1 MGDFFVNKRET
12 STRPLLI
19 AGPCSAETEDQ
30 VINTAIQLKE
40 VGVTIFRAGLWK
52 PRTRPGS
59 FEGIGSAALP
69 WLIRVKEEVGL
80 RVTTEVANAKHVEEC
95 LRVGVDALW
104 IGARTTANPFAVQE
118 IADAL
123 KGVTIPIMVKNP
135 VNPDASLWLG
145 AIERIYKTGIKE
157 VAAIHRGVSQY
168 EKSVYRNKPEWQL
181 TIDLKKYL
189 PEIVCIC
196 DPSHI
201 AGNRELIAKVSQMAL
216 DLKFDGLMIETHI
229 NPDYAWSDA
238 AQQVSPDQLRAILNR
253 LIIKREQPEGVELNS
268 IEDLRSSIEYIDH
281 QLIDL
286 LSYRMK
292 IVEDIATVKKKHNMT
307 ILQEDRW
314 RHLSGRH
321 IEKAGL
327 SNLDGQFINELFKLI
342 HLASID
348 RQNDIIN
355 NE

>member
-1 MGDFFVNKRET
+1 
-12 STRPLLI
+12 
-19 AGPCSAETEDQ
+19 
-30 VINTAIQLKE
+30 
-40 VGVTIFRAGLWK
+40 
-52 PRTRPGS
+52 
-59 FEGIGSAALP
+59 
-69 WLIRVKEEVGL
+69 
-80 RVTTEVANAKHVEEC
+80 
-95 LRVGVDALW
+95 
-104 IGARTTANPFAVQE
+104 
-118 IADAL
+118 
-123 KGVTIPIMVKNP
+123 
-135 VNPDASLWLG
+135 
-145 AIERIYKTGIKE
+145 
-157 VAAIHRGVSQY
+157 
-168 EKSVYRNKPEWQL
+168 
-181 TIDLKKYL
+181 
-189 PEIVCIC
+189 
-196 DPSHI
+196 
-201 AGNRELIAKVSQMAL
+201 MAL

-327 SNLDGQFINELFKLI
+327 SNLDVQFINELFKLI